1 MKLHEYQA
9 KKFLCEYGIPTP
21 KGIVI
26 NKNIDTSSALESLG
40 GEAVAKAQVYAG
52 GRGQSGGII
61 KVSSASAAEEAVNK
75 LLGSTLV
82 TYQTSPEGVR
92 VSSVLLE
99 ETVEIHDELYLSMVT
114 DGSSGGIAIIS
125 SREGGVSIE
134 EVARDNPELIFKAY
148 IDPTIGMMPY
158 ISRSIAIALKL
169 DNSLFNPFSKLL
181 QAMYSLFLDLDTSL
195 IEINPLAIT
204 KKQELLALDAKIE
217 IEEDALFRHPDVIK
231 LKDHS
236 QVDPLE
242 LKAENAGVNY
252 VKLDGDIGCL
262 VNGAGL
268 AMATMD
274 VITNAGFSPANF
286 LDVGGTAN
294 QETVAEATRIILS
307 DPSVK
312 RIFINIFGGI
322 VQCDMVVNG
331 VIEAMNGRKNPPPP
345 IIARLMGTNQEEAR
359 QILSSSGLDVILP
372 ESLTEASKAISD
384 VRRNN

>member
-1 MKLHEYQA
+1 
-9 KKFLCEYGIPTP
+9 
-21 KGIVI
+21 
-26 NKNIDTSSALESLG
+26 
-40 GEAVAKAQVYAG
+40 
-52 GRGQSGGII
+52 
-61 KVSSASAAEEAVNK
+61 
-75 LLGSTLV
+75 
-82 TYQTSPEGVR
+82 
-92 VSSVLLE
+92 
-99 ETVEIHDELYLSMVT
+99 MVT

>member
-26 NKNIDTSSALESLG
+26 DKVIDASSALESLG
-40 GEAVAKAQVYAG
+40 GEAVVKAQVYAG

-61 KVSSASAAEEAVNK
+61 KVSSPSAATAAANK

-82 TYQTSPEGVR
+82 TYQTTLEGVP

-99 ETVEIHDELYLSMVT
+99 ETVEIQDELYLSMLI

-125 SREGGVSIE
+125 SKEGGVSIE
-134 EVARDNPELIFKAY
+134 EVARNNPELIFKAH
-148 IDPTIGMMPY
+148 IDPTLGMMPY

-169 DNSLFNPFSKLL
+169 ENSLINPFSKLL
-181 QAMYSLFLDLDTSL
+181 QSMYSLFLNLDTSL

-204 KKQELLALDAKIE
+204 KKQEFIALDAKIE

-231 LKDHS
+231 LKDDS

-286 LDVGGTAN
+286 LDVGGTAD
-294 QETVAEATRIILS
+294 QGTVAEATRIILS
-307 DPSVK
+307 DTSVK

-331 VIEAMNGRKNPPPP
+331 VLEALSNSPKNPPP
-345 IIARLMGTNQEEAR
+345 IIARLMGTNHEEAR
-359 QILSSSGLDVILP
+359 KILSNSGLNVILP
-372 ESLTEASKAISD
+372 ESLTEASEAISG
-384 VRRNN
+384 

>member
-99 ETVEIHDELYLSMVT
+99 ETVEIQDELYLSMVT

-158 ISRSIAIALKL
+158 IYRSIAIALKL
-169 DNSLFNPFSKLL
+169 DNSLFNPFSKL
-181 QAMYSLFLDLDTSL
+181 
-195 IEINPLAIT
+195 
-204 KKQELLALDAKIE
+204 
-217 IEEDALFRHPDVIK
+217 
-231 LKDHS
+231 
-236 QVDPLE
+236 
-242 LKAENAGVNY
+242 
-252 VKLDGDIGCL
+252 
-262 VNGAGL
+262 
-268 AMATMD
+268 
-274 VITNAGFSPANF
+274 
-286 LDVGGTAN
+286 
-294 QETVAEATRIILS
+294 
-307 DPSVK
+307 
-312 RIFINIFGGI
+312 
-322 VQCDMVVNG
+322 
-331 VIEAMNGRKNPPPP
+331 
-345 IIARLMGTNQEEAR
+345 
-359 QILSSSGLDVILP
+359 
-372 ESLTEASKAISD
+372 
-384 VRRNN
+384 